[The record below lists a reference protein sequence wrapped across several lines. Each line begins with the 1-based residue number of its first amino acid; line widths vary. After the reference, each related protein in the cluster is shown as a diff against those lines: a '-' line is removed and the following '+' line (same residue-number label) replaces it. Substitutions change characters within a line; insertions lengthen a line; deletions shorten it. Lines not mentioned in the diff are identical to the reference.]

1 MDNFKKALENVM
13 QKDIGRFEGGE
24 EHEFSAEFER
34 KMAGLSARFDYS
46 KGKARHK
53 PRVGRIIA
61 AAAAAVILFAVGAF
75 AGAASAGGF
84 TKTREVREDYSLGLP
99 VNVFKAADTENS
111 PKALET
117 IYTLDGISEELASR
131 HINAEKTVVRTT
143 YLPAD
148 RSEMFNDEL
157 YFHRTIYLTQSTKA
171 AFERAYREADYVM
184 YKELTI
190 DGKQAYF
197 ITRERYYGQ
206 SSSLIWE
213 TDEYI
218 FELQSEW
225 MSEERALEL
234 ANSLIVL
241 DGVIGEE

>member
-1 MDNFKKALENVM
+1 MDNLKKALENVM
-13 QKDIGRFEGGE
+13 QKDIGRFEDGA

-34 KMAGLSARFDYS
+34 KMAGLSARSNHS
-46 KGKARHK
+46 KGKAHK
-53 PRVGRIIA
+53 KLRVGRIIA
-61 AAAAAVILFAVGAF
+61 AAAAAVMLFAVGTF
-75 AGAASAGGF
+75 AGAASVGGF
-84 TKTREVREDYSLGLP
+84 TKTREVRKDYNLGLP
-99 VNVFKAADTENS
+99 VNVFKAMDTDNS
-111 PKALET
+111 PKTLET
-117 IYTLDGISEELASR
+117 IYTLDGISEELTSR
-131 HINAEKTVVRTT
+131 YINDDKTVARAT

-148 RSEMFNDEL
+148 KSEIANDEL
-157 YFHRTIYLTQSTKA
+157 YFARIIGLTQSTKA
-171 AFERAYREADYVM
+171 AFVRAYSEADYVM

-218 FELQSEW
+218 FELQSNF
-225 MSEERALEL
+225 MSEERALAL
-234 ANSLIVL
+234 ADTLVVF